1 MRVPASRDACEA
13 MLAEMVKA
21 TARLLERTGK
31 LPPKPKRFDDILDHV
46 EVSIDPHKSIHAM
59 VPMIRGVER
68 VFSQIGIGA
77 LHNMTDIPFLTSDN
91 PVIWFDPSV
100 PEAEMRPYGW
110 QIGGSIVL
118 LFPVTPNLMIYGHS
132 SMRERFGYHGFVG
145 RGLSERRSVKMMNRQ
160 ICRFAY
166 KAVFAQR
173 AGQEALIH
181 KHADVSPV
189 LRTETTPV
197 ERGEIAFHQ
206 YVFGKR
212 ERKPKWVD

>member
-1 MRVPASRDACEA
+1 
-13 MLAEMVKA
+13 MLDQ
-21 TARLLERTGK
+21 L
-31 LPPKPKRFDDILDHV
+31 
-46 EVSIDPHKSIHAM
+46 
-59 VPMIRGVER
+59 
-68 VFSQIGIGA
+68 GIGV
-77 LHNMTDIPFLTSDN
+77 LHNMTDIPLLTSDN

-100 PEAEMRPYGW
+100 PRAKMRPYML
-110 QIGGSIVL
+110 QIGGPVTL
-118 LFPVTPNLMIYGHS
+118 LFPVAPNLMIYGNS
-132 SMRERFGYHGFVG
+132 SMREQFAYSGF
-145 RGLSERRSVKMMNRQ
+145 RHRELSDRRSVKIMNRL

-189 LRTETTPV
+189 LRTKALPV
-197 ERGEIAFHQ
+197 DQSGTVFHQ